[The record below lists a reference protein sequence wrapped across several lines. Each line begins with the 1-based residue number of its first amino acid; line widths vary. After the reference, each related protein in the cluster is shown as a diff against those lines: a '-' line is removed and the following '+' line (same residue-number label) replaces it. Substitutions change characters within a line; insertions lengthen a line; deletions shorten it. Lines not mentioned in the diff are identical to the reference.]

1 MKNTIIG
8 AAIVALLAA
17 PVVAAVDKVEE
28 HGDAH
33 GNAHGDGHAEMMQ
46 VGQPGKSSDV
56 GRTVKVSMKETD
68 DGDMIFEPSNLS
80 FKKGQ
85 TIKFEIKNR
94 GELEH
99 EFILDTVER
108 NQIHKDVMASG
119 NETHD
124 SVNAVTLEPGEK
136 SEIIW
141 TFSNDGNFEFACLI
155 PGHYESGM
163 FGNVAVQ

>member
-1 MKNTIIG
+1 MKNTVVG
-8 AAIVALLAA
+8 ASVAALLAT
-17 PVVAAVDKVEE
+17 PLVAAVGHSEG
-28 HGDAH
+28 HGDNH
-33 GNAHGDGHAEMMQ
+33 GDRHGDGHAEMMQ

-85 TIKFEIKNR
+85 TIRFVIKNR

-119 NETHD
+119 NKTHN

-136 SEIIW
+136 GEIIW
-141 TFSNDGNFEFACLI
+141 TFTNDGNFEFACLI